1 MLKPFIKYCI
11 IALLLCNLS
20 IAKGQED
27 KNVWKTLANIKY
39 ELVWDEEYQFNVR
52 TAVFSDEVMA
62 LNGKEITVRGY
73 LLPEKGYKT
82 HKEFIL
88 SSLPYNLCYFCG
100 KAGPETVMDVN
111 SLDAI
116 RYSDDPIVLKGT
128 LMLNLLEPGGLPYML
143 INAKLVKN
151 K

>member
-1 MLKPFIKYCI
+1 MFKSIFTYSFV
-11 IALLLCNLS
+11 ALLLCSLTS
-20 IAKGQED
+20 AKGQTD

-39 ELVWDEEYQFNVR
+39 EIAWDEAYQFDVKQ
-52 TAVFSDEVMA
+52 AVFSDEVLA

-100 KAGPETVMDVN
+100 KAGPETVMEVS
-111 SLDAI
+111 SLDAVK
-116 RYSDDPIVLKGT
+116 YSTDPIVMKGT
-128 LMLNLLEPGGLPYML
+128 LMLNLLDPGGLPYIL
-143 INAKLVKN
+143 LDAKLVK
-151 K
+151 

>member
-1 MLKPFIKYCI
+1 MLKPFYISCI
-11 IALLLCNLS
+11 IALLLCNLTFVY
-20 IAKGQED
+20 GQSEE
-27 KNVWKTLANIKY
+27 NVWDTLSDITFENI
-39 ELVWDEEYQFNVR
+39 VDPASGIPIPQAQFGEDVL
-52 TAVFSDEVMA
+52 D

-100 KAGPETVMDVN
+100 KAGPETVMEVS

-116 RYSDDPIVLKGT
+116 RYSDDPIVLKGV
-128 LMLNLLEPGGLPYML
+128 LMLNVLDPYGLPYILTNARL
-143 INAKLVKN
+143 IR
-151 K
+151 